1 MNTEWITSAGI
12 DVGTSTTKVIL
23 SRLKVSEQGNSFS
36 VSHFEIVEREL
47 IYESPVYFTPLLSEN
62 MIDHPA
68 LAALLEKSLFE
79 AGVDREEIRS
89 GAVIITGETAN
100 KSNAEQI
107 VHMLAEQAGDFV
119 VAAAGAALEGILAG
133 KGAGADRRSKEAAHT
148 VANIDIGGGTAN
160 AALFQGGAPVA
171 TVTFHV
177 GGRLI
182 RLSPDGTVLYVSP
195 ALQRWL
201 VKKDWKL
208 EEGMTADYSL
218 LEAVTAGMS
227 RAMIRYLAGT
237 DNGEA
242 EWLSLGPL
250 PSKLPIIGEITV
262 SGGVAALMKE
272 RRPLT
277 LGETATYG
285 DVGPLLA
292 HAVSDECRAYPWIV
306 ADAEQTVRAT
316 VIGAGMQS
324 TELSGSTIHADD
336 ETLPVRNV
344 PMLKLHLQAEEEWDA
359 NLDDLFERGRGLYSL
374 EERAPFGLAFT
385 TEASFTYK
393 QLRRLADSVEKRIG
407 TVFSHRH
414 VAVIAC
420 DRDMAKALGQLLSL
434 KCRGKPR
441 VVCIDDVRLD
451 YGDYIDI
458 GEMIAGRAVP
468 VMVKTLLFSGS
479 QTGVES

>member
-12 DVGTSTTKVIL
+12 DVGTSTTKIIL

-36 VSHFEIVEREL
+36 VSHFEIVQREL

-68 LAALLEKSLFE
+68 LAALLEKALLE
-79 AGVDREEIRS
+79 AGIDREEIRS

-133 KGAGADRRSKEAAHT
+133 KGAGADRKSKAAAHT

-171 TVTFHV
+171 TATFHV

-182 RLSPDGTVLYVSP
+182 RLSPDGTVLYVSS

-201 VKKDWKL
+201 NKKGWKL
-208 EEGMTADYSL
+208 EQGMTGDYSL
-218 LEAVTAGMS
+218 LDAVTTGMA
-227 RAMIRYLAGT
+227 RAMLRYLAGK
-237 DNGEA
+237 DDGEA
-242 EWLSLGPL
+242 EWLRLGPL
-250 PSKLPIIGEITV
+250 PSTLPVIGEITV

-272 RRPLT
+272 PRPLT
-277 LGETATYG
+277 LEETAIYG

-292 HAVSDECRAYPWIV
+292 HAVSVECRAYPWIV

-344 PMLKLHLQAEEEWDA
+344 PMLQLHLQADVEWDA
-359 NLDDLFERGRGLYSL
+359 DLDHLFERGRSIYSL

-385 TEASFTYK
+385 TETAFTYK
-393 QLRRLADSVEKRIG
+393 QLRRFADSLEKRIR